1 MSENPEDSIDLF
13 NQDFFSK
20 IRSLK
25 KAGQY
30 YTLTRLLAGFI
41 KSAQQAGISVSEYE
55 YYLQKYYKAEKTEN
69 DLQPQEIDAMLSA
82 YDDRFKSIL
91 NHAPPKK
98 DIATFVTTE
107 PSQSE
112 MDENSLMLEVIN
124 SFSDQEEDQEKPSL
138 TEVNSLKK
146 MAYDQPTPGFKSK
159 ESEP

>member
-41 KSAQQAGISVSEYE
+41 RSAQEASINVSEYE
-55 YYLQKYYKAEKTEN
+55 FYLQKYYKAEKTEN
-69 DLQPQEIDAMLSA
+69 DLQPQEIEALLSA

-91 NHAPPKK
+91 DHSPPKL
-98 DIATFVTTE
+98 DIATFVSTE
-107 PSQSE
+107 SSPPE
-112 MDENSLMLEVIN
+112 IDENSLMLEIIN
-124 SFSDQEEDQEKPSL
+124 NISQQEEDQEKLSL
-138 TEVNSLKK
+138 TEVKSLKDI
-146 MAYDQPTPGFKSK
+146 AYNQPTPGFKSK
-159 ESEP
+159 ETET